1 MAANTTF
8 VSGAILTAAQMNAL
22 PWGIVDATAGGTSGR
37 GYVTRT
43 SGNYSM
49 TTSFADVTGLTI
61 TFTPVTGRLYKASFS
76 AWLANV
82 ATNQDLSVRITDGSN
97 NFIQGIQTYLV
108 SGNNAPAAFHTILTG
123 LSGST
128 TLKVRAKAATASGA
142 LVVASSGS
150 EGAAVFSIEDI
161 GPSA

>member
-1 MAANTTF
+1 MPSNTTF
-8 VSGAILTAAQMNAL
+8 TSGAILTAAQMNNL

-43 SGNYSM
+43 TGNYSM
-49 TTSFADVTGLTI
+49 TTTMADVTGLTI

-76 AWLANV
+76 AWLTNV
-82 ATNQDLSVRITDGSN
+82 GTSQDLQVRMTDGSN
-97 NFIQGIQTYLV
+97 NFVQGIQTYCV
-108 SGNNAPAAFHTILTG
+108 ATQNTPAAFHTILTG

-128 TLKVRAKAATASGA
+128 TYKIRAKANTAAGA
-142 LVVASSGS
+142 LVVAASGS